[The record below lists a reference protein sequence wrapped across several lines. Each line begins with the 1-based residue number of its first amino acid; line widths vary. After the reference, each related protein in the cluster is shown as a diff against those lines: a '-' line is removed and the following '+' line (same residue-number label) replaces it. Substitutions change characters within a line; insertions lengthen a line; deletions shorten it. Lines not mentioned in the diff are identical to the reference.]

1 MATRIWPTDGAD
13 GSVATEF
20 RWRAMARTWR
30 MSGILPEEPLTN
42 WGEFQAVFTPPN
54 VLNVNPG
61 AAWVDG
67 HFVIN
72 EDILELPITD
82 PGLAVLHVDPA
93 TNSAAVIWKA
103 GGGAS
108 AIQDPF
114 GIYELP
120 ICRVNGGMGFLN
132 LGLPKPLV
140 AFPGVVIGS
149 AQYYHPSGGGTWYNG
164 VLNGYQN
171 AFQIFFPLTPT
182 NTRTGQW
189 QNQSGA
195 GGTGTGV
202 PQIPGA
208 LTVVQGAALI
218 AGGWYATVEARQ

>member
-1 MATRIWPTDGAD
+1 GKHRHTGALGGFRHRGSRPVPQARHPRPAGPPAGKDLTMATRIWPTDGAD

-108 AIQDPF
+108 AIQDP
-114 GIYELP
+114 
-120 ICRVNGGMGFLN
+120 
-132 LGLPKPLV
+132 
-140 AFPGVVIGS
+140 
-149 AQYYHPSGGGTWYNG
+149 
-164 VLNGYQN
+164 
-171 AFQIFFPLTPT
+171 
-182 NTRTGQW
+182 
-189 QNQSGA
+189 
-195 GGTGTGV
+195 
-202 PQIPGA
+202 
-208 LTVVQGAALI
+208 
-218 AGGWYATVEARQ
+218 